1 MFKHLIFFFLLFIL
15 SSCSFNKMFLVPYKM
30 TNETKQ
36 VEMRTKQGD
45 TIITYFT
52 GDDHQPLITK
62 NRIPIEADYTIESVM
77 FTSKNGNKLNG
88 WLIKSKN
95 VKADVTLLHFH
106 GNAANMLYQ
115 VQAIAPLAKKGFQIF
130 MFDYSG
136 FGFSEGKA
144 TRQNVRIDANSALD
158 YIKSREEVKNTKLV
172 IYGQSLGGHLSAVVA
187 NDRQAD
193 IDALVIEGAFSSHHD
208 VGAYMV
214 RRMMLIGGIA
224 RVFMKDGYS
233 AKKSIKNYKK
243 PLLVVHSTEDEVIP
257 EYMGKRIFK
266 KATTPTKEFYEINKC
281 HICGPIYY
289 TDEIAEKIRKMLQ

>member
-1 MFKHLIFFFLLFIL
+1 MFKYIQLFLLLFIL
-15 SSCSFNKMFLVPYKM
+15 SSCSFNKMFLVPYKIAK
-30 TNETKQ
+30 ETKQ
-36 VEMRTKQGD
+36 IEMRTKQGD

-52 GDDHQPLITK
+52 GDEHQPLITK
-62 NRIPIEADYTIESVM
+62 NRIPLETDYTIESIV

-88 WLIKSKN
+88 WLIKPKN

-144 TRQNVRIDANSALD
+144 TRKNVRIDANSALD

-233 AKKSIKNYKK
+233 AKKSIKSYKK

-289 TDEIAEKIRKMLQ
+289 TDEIAGKIRKMLQ